1 MAEATRLSGSTAG
14 PERAYRV
21 TCRPNKEVPDDDT

>member
-21 TCRPNKEVPDDDT
+21 TCRPNNGGPR